1 MGMELQS
8 TGPSPP
14 KKSIL
19 KPSRLGGSISPFTS
33 IGNKSIPADLPFNWR
48 KEGKELRFELLKG
61 DVHNVFSITH
71 SIPLDNYMEIIH
83 RVSAVLH
90 LSAQL
95 NYISR
100 PNHSSYLYNILFEL
114 KLCRFK
120 SNSIVPIIIKQI

>member
-1 MGMELQS
+1 MVELQS
-8 TGPSPP
+8 TSRPSPP

-33 IGNKSIPADLPFNWR
+33 IRNKSIPTDLPLNWR

-90 LSAQL
+90 LGSFGLCFTHA
-95 NYISR
+95 
-100 PNHSSYLYNILFEL
+100 SYVCNILFEL
-114 KLCRFK
+114 KFSAGPRAIQLFL
-120 SNSIVPIIIKQI
+120 